1 MEFGLSDGSPWLF
14 LTEKPADYSITCQND
29 TVFRVHRAILGFHCG
44 YFEAVFRTN
53 SQEAQDGETVLPDI
67 AAQDMLSLL
76 DFFYRVVPD
85 FLFPPKDIKRNLDVW
100 MLAQRF
106 QANIAMRSIEKRLA
120 CYLTDYECKKVGA
133 QTCYLNMVFSHSV
146 CSRSVLGSMFAEAA
160 WVVSLDMADHR
171 SWLAIF
177 NASVK
182 FPALMVNML
191 WWAGWYARTANSK
204 GCVAG
209 QLIDSVA
216 AKEARM
222 SKIAAKLTRGLDV
235 IFNNNAS
242 DVANDVA

>member
-1 MEFGLSDGSPWLF
+1 MEFELSDGSPWLF
-14 LTEKPADYSITCQND
+14 LTEKLADYSIICQNA
-29 TVFRVHRAILGFHCG
+29 VFRVHRAILSFHSG

-53 SQEAQDGETVLPDI
+53 SQEAQDGGTVLPDI
-67 AAQDMLSLL
+67 DAQDMLCLL
-76 DFFYRVVPD
+76 DFFYREVLD
-85 FLFPPKDIKRNLDVW
+85 FIFPPEDIKRNLGIW

-120 CYLTDYECKKVGA
+120 CYLADYECKKVGA
-133 QTCYLNMVFSHSV
+133 QTHYLNKIFSHPV
-146 CSRSVLGSMFAEAA
+146 CSTSALGSMFAEAA
-160 WVVSLDMADHR
+160 WVVSLDMADHG

-182 FPALMVNML
+182 FPALMFNML
-191 WWAGWYARTANSK
+191 WWAGWYARTANTK

-222 SKIAAKLTRGLDV
+222 LKIATKLTRGLDV